1 MADLIFHSFPLALLK
16 RNHILATKVMEEK
29 DRKILDGLRNAGF
42 ALDNGPDDSGLMMKY
57 LQIGGGMNS
66 SSQVRECPRLTVG
79 QDITSMSAPLH

>member
-16 RNHILATKVMEEK
+16 RNHILATKVMQVK
-29 DRKILDGLRNAGF
+29 DRKILDGLRNVGF

-66 SSQVRECPRLTVG
+66 DFQIRERLRLTLG
-79 QDITSMSAPLH
+79 